1 MDKIQ
6 IEPIGPSNLDCV
18 TRLLEERNNTLPAY
32 TQWKYGQHH
41 NGCFRGVVATLQGE
55 PMGCFGLVVRDLVLP
70 ECRTIPCGW
79 FADWYV
85 TSRVRAGGLGTK
97 MLQALSESHPLI
109 LGHPGPE
116 KARTIC
122 LDNGYRPIGYQS
134 RRRLVL
140 RRFDYE
146 RIRTRYFVKAAAN
159 LVLGLERS
167 TAARLQA
174 GSFGHN
180 GTNGSAHRRVAHF
193 ANAREQCRW
202 ILAQPVRSDI
212 SRSSGSW
219 QADGLEVIY
228 LDDWISKNGFRR
240 RILLATGR
248 RQFSAEPWK
257 SFFEEARKTNC
268 LYVEQFTT
276 SRRLDKVWAACGA
289 WRYPD
294 APVLMY
300 GRPDLVD
307 KLLLHGCDRE
317 NWTYLS
323 GGGRREGTAID
334 SKRDSSLNEKHS
346 HVA

>member
-1 MDKIQ
+1 
-6 IEPIGPSNLDCV
+6 
-18 TRLLEERNNTLPAY
+18 
-32 TQWKYGQHH
+32 
-41 NGCFRGVVATLQGE
+41 
-55 PMGCFGLVVRDLVLP
+55 MGCFGLVVRDLVLP

>member
-6 IEPIGPSNLDCV
+6 IEPIGPANLDCV
-18 TRLLEERNNTLPAY
+18 TRLLDERNNTLPAY

-41 NGCFRGVVATLQGE
+41 NGCFRGVVAMLQGE
-55 PMGCFGLVVRDLVLP
+55 PVGCFGLVVRDLVLP

-97 MLQALSESHPLI
+97 MLEALSQSDLLI

-116 KARTIC
+116 KARAIC
-122 LDNGYRPIGYQS
+122 LANGYRPIGFQS

-146 RIRTRYFVKAAAN
+146 RIRTRFFVKAAAN
-159 LVLGLERS
+159 VVLGLQRS
-167 TAARLQA
+167 AAARLQA
-174 GSFGHN
+174 SSFGQN
-180 GTNGSAHRRVAHF
+180 GTNGSSHRRVAHF

-202 ILAQPVRSDI
+202 ILMQPVRSDV
-212 SRSSGSW
+212 SRSSGEW

-228 LDDWISKNGFRR
+228 LDDWISGDGFRR

-248 RQFSAEPWK
+248 RQFSAEAWK
-257 SFFEEARKTNC
+257 SFFSETRKTNC

-294 APVLMY
+294 APVLMH
-300 GRPDLVD
+300 GQPDLVN
-307 KLLLHGCDRE
+307 KLMLHGCDRE
-317 NWTYLS
+317 NWTYLA
-323 GGGRREGTAID
+323 GGGKREGASI
-334 SKRDSSLNEKHS
+334 SAHSDSSVKRKHS